1 METQLPMRWYP
12 VSCRPL
18 VLNLIAEHLPEGLDS
33 STLRYVEGQDKLQ
46 WPRGSKGRRVG
57 ERR

>member
-1 METQLPMRWYP
+1 MQLPMCWYP
-12 VSCRPL
+12 VSWCLL

-33 STLRYVEGQDKLQ
+33 SMLRYAEGLDKQQ
-46 WPRGSKGRRVG
+46 WPRGSERRWVG